1 MGDSNRTQHS
11 GNNKSP
17 VARWLREPLLH
28 FAVLAGLL
36 FVIDYWASERQ
47 RDEIVVSQQ
56 TIDYLIKQRED
67 LELRQLAAE
76 ERQDTID
83 QFIEDEIL
91 YAEAYKRGLDR
102 GDSRMRRNLI
112 LKMRGLLAGE
122 ISEPTSAQLRTWYEQ
137 NPDRFTIPETWS
149 VEQVFFSDPES
160 VPEALLEQLNTGL
173 APTTVG
179 ETRLDVP
186 RRLREVSQGQ
196 LVGILGPDGTK
207 RLLGTEAGAWVGPI
221 DSTLGVHFV
230 RVTGYRQAFRQP
242 YEIVARYLGGEWMLE
257 QTRRRVEQE
266 VEMLRTNYKIVVAGT
281 KQ

>member
-122 ISEPTSAQLRTWYEQ
+122 ISEPTVAAGSHRRPPDSAR
-137 NPDRFTIPETWS
+137 S
-149 VEQVFFSDPES
+149 
-160 VPEALLEQLNTGL
+160 
-173 APTTVG
+173 
-179 ETRLDVP
+179 P
-186 RRLREVSQGQ
+186 R
-196 LVGILGPDGTK
+196 
-207 RLLGTEAGAWVGPI
+207 
-221 DSTLGVHFV
+221 
-230 RVTGYRQAFRQP
+230 
-242 YEIVARYLGGEWMLE
+242 
-257 QTRRRVEQE
+257 
-266 VEMLRTNYKIVVAGT
+266 
-281 KQ
+281 